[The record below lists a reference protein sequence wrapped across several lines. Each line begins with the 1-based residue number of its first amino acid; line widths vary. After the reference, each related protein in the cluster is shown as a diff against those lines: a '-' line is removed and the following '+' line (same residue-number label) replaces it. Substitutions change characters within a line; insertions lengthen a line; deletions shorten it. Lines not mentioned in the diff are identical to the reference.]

1 MTWVGIRLSSGS
13 RRPQSPKSLKPR
25 RRTLIQLEIGLTP
38 VQLRTPNDLWSISWL
53 LARPSIANQPRVMIF
68 TIF

>member
-13 RRPQSPKSLKPR
+13 RRPQSTKSLPR

-53 LARPSIANQPRVMIF
+53 LARPLIANQPRVMIF